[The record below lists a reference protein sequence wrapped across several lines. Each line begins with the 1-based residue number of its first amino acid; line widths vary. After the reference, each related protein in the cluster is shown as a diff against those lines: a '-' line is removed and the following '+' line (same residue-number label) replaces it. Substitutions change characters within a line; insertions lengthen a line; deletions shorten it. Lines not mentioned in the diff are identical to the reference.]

1 MKIIIK
7 QTDTKMMDPNETLKK
22 NKIRDAI
29 IKIARQ
35 VFNKYGYDKT
45 RMDHIAKAAG
55 KGKSSIYYY
64 FKSKEQ
70 IFQSVVL
77 KEAVAFRHTIIDAL
91 AATPNPVEKI
101 KVYVLTRMNI
111 IKIYTLFHSALKNTK
126 LRHID
131 FVRRLNILYDR
142 EEIRLFKDILEEGVQ
157 KMYFNVKDLDL
168 AAMALIMAVKGIEDY
183 LFRTDDAEEFTSR
196 IDQLLNLILHG
207 IIIKD

>member
-1 MKIIIK
+1 MLDPTETIK
-7 QTDTKMMDPNETLKK
+7 RNK
-22 NKIRDAI
+22 NRDAI
-29 IKIARQ
+29 IKVARQ
-35 VFNKYGYDKT
+35 VFNKFGYDKT

-91 AATPNPVEKI
+91 AETPNPVDKI

-111 IKIYTLFHSALKNTK
+111 IKIYTNFQTALKNTK

-142 EEIRLFKDILEEGVQ
+142 EEIRLFKDILEEGVE
-157 KMYFNVKDLDL
+157 KNYFNVKNLDL

-183 LFRTDDAEEFTSR
+183 VFRTDDAVEFTSR

>member
-1 MKIIIK
+1 ME
-7 QTDTKMMDPNETLKK
+7 PNETLKK
-22 NKIRDAI
+22 NKNRDSIIR
-29 IKIARQ
+29 IARQ

-45 RMDHIAKAAG
+45 RMEHIAKASG

-77 KEAVAFRHTIIDAL
+77 KEAVAFRHTIINAL
-91 AATPNPVEKI
+91 AKTPNPVDKI

-111 IKIYTLFHSALKNTK
+111 IKIYTNFHSALKNSK
-126 LRHID
+126 LRHLD
-131 FVRRLNILYDR
+131 FVRRLNSLYDK
-142 EEIRLFKDILEEGVQ
+142 EEIRLFKDILEEGV
-157 KMYFNVKDLDL
+157 KKNYFNVKNLDL

-183 LFRTDDAEEFTSR
+183 LFRTSDAEEFTSR

-207 IIIKD
+207 III

>member
-1 MKIIIK
+1 ME
-7 QTDTKMMDPNETLKK
+7 PNETLKK
-22 NKIRDAI
+22 NKNRDSIIR
-29 IKIARQ
+29 IARQ

-45 RMDHIAKAAG
+45 RMEHIAKASG

-91 AATPNPVEKI
+91 AKTPNPVDKI

-111 IKIYTLFHSALKNTK
+111 IKIYTNFHSALKNSK
-126 LRHID
+126 LRHLD
-131 FVRRLNILYDR
+131 FVRRLNSLYDK
-142 EEIRLFKDILEEGVQ
+142 EEIRLFKDILEEGV
-157 KMYFNVKDLDL
+157 KKNYFNVKNLDL

-183 LFRTDDAEEFTSR
+183 LFRTSDAEEFTSR

-207 IIIKD
+207 III

>member
-1 MKIIIK
+1 MAGN
-7 QTDTKMMDPNETLKK
+7 DSLKK
-22 NKIRDAI
+22 NKNRDTI
-29 IKIARQ
+29 IETARQ

-45 RMDHIAKAAG
+45 LMEHIAKAAG

-77 KEAVAFRHTIIDAL
+77 KEAVAFRHTIINAL
-91 AATPNPVEKI
+91 RKTPNPVDKI

-111 IKIYTLFHSALKNTK
+111 IKIYTNFHSALKNEK

-131 FVRRLNILYDR
+131 FVRRLNTLYDK
-142 EEIRLFKDILEEGVQ
+142 EEIRLFKDILEDGVD
-157 KMYFNVKDLDL
+157 KKYFNVQNLDL

-183 LFRTDDAEEFTSR
+183 VFRTDDAEEFTAN
-196 IDQLLNLILHG
+196 IDQLLYLILHG
-207 IIIKD
+207 VIIKE

>member
-1 MKIIIK
+1 MAL
-7 QTDTKMMDPNETLKK
+7 DPNETEKK
-22 NKIRDAI
+22 YQNRNAI
-29 IKIARQ
+29 IKTASQ
-35 VFNKYGYDKT
+35 VFNKYGFDKT
-45 RMDHIAKAAG
+45 RMDHIAKATG

-77 KEAVAFRHTIIDAL
+77 TEAVAFRHTIIDAL
-91 AATPNPVEKI
+91 AATENPVNKI

-111 IKIYTLFHSALKNTK
+111 IKIYSNFQNALKNVK

-131 FVRRLNILYDR
+131 FVERLNRLYDR
-142 EEIRLFKDILEEGVQ
+142 EEIRLFKDILEEGVH
-157 KMYFNVKDLDL
+157 KKLFNVKDLDL

-183 LFRTDDAEEFTSR
+183 VFRTNDAEEFTSR

-207 IIIKD
+207 III

>member
-1 MKIIIK
+1 
-7 QTDTKMMDPNETLKK
+7 MDPNETEKK
-22 NKIRDAI
+22 YQNRNAI

-35 VFNKYGYDKT
+35 VFNKYGFEKT
-45 RMDHIAKAAG
+45 RMDHIAKATG

-77 KEAVAFRHTIIDAL
+77 TEAVAFRHTIIDAL
-91 AATPNPVEKI
+91 AETENPVNKI

-111 IKIYTLFHSALKNTK
+111 IKIYTNFQNALKIDK

-131 FVRRLNILYDR
+131 FVERLNRVYDR
-142 EEIRLFKDILEEGVQ
+142 EEIRLFKDILEEGVN
-157 KMYFNVKDLDL
+157 KKLFNVQDLDL

-183 LFRTDDAEEFTSR
+183 VFRTNDAEEFTSR

-207 IIIKD
+207 III

>member
-1 MKIIIK
+1 MAT
-7 QTDTKMMDPNETLKK
+7 TDSLKK
-22 NKIRDAI
+22 NKNRDAI
-29 IKIARQ
+29 IETARQ

-45 RMDHIAKAAG
+45 LMEHIAKAAG

-91 AATPNPVEKI
+91 KKTPNPVDKI

-111 IKIYTLFHSALKNTK
+111 IKIYTNFQSALKNEK
-126 LRHID
+126 LRHIN
-131 FVRRLNILYDR
+131 FVRRLNALYDK
-142 EEIRLFKDILEEGVQ
+142 EEIRLFKDILKEGAN
-157 KMYFNVKDLDL
+157 KNYFFVKNLDL

-183 LFRTDDAEEFTSR
+183 VFRTDNAEEFTAN
-196 IDQLLNLILHG
+196 IDQLLYLILHG
-207 IIIKD
+207 IIIKE

>member
-1 MKIIIK
+1 MLDPTETIK
-7 QTDTKMMDPNETLKK
+7 RNK
-22 NKIRDAI
+22 NRDAI
-29 IKIARQ
+29 IKVARQ
-35 VFNKYGYDKT
+35 VFNKLGYDKT

-91 AATPNPVEKI
+91 AETPNPVDKI

-111 IKIYTLFHSALKNTK
+111 IKIYTNFQTALKNTK

-142 EEIRLFKDILEEGVQ
+142 EEIRLFKDILEEGVE
-157 KMYFNVKDLDL
+157 KNYFNVKNLDL

-183 LFRTDDAEEFTSR
+183 VFRTDDAVEFTSR

>member
-1 MKIIIK
+1 
-7 QTDTKMMDPNETLKK
+7 MDPNETEKK
-22 NKIRDAI
+22 YQNRNAI

-35 VFNKYGYDKT
+35 VFNKYGFEKT
-45 RMDHIAKAAG
+45 RMDHIAKATG

-77 KEAVAFRHTIIDAL
+77 TEAVAFRHTIIDAL
-91 AATPNPVEKI
+91 AETENPVNKI

-111 IKIYTLFHSALKNTK
+111 IKIYTNFQNALKIDK

-131 FVRRLNILYDR
+131 FVERLNRVYDR
-142 EEIRLFKDILEEGVQ
+142 EEIRLFKDILEEGVN
-157 KMYFNVKDLDL
+157 KKLFNVQDQDL

-183 LFRTDDAEEFTSR
+183 VFRTNDAEEFTSR

-207 IIIKD
+207 III

>member
-1 MKIIIK
+1 MA
-7 QTDTKMMDPNETLKK
+7 MDPNETEKK
-22 NKIRDAI
+22 YQNRNAI
-29 IKIARQ
+29 IKVARS

-45 RMDHIAKAAG
+45 RMDHIAKATG

-77 KEAVAFRHTIIDAL
+77 TEAVAFRHTIIDAL
-91 AATPNPVEKI
+91 AKTADAVDKI

-111 IKIYTLFHSALKNTK
+111 IKIYTNFQSALKNTK
-126 LRHID
+126 LRHLD
-131 FVRRLNILYDR
+131 FVRRLNSLYDK
-142 EEIRLFKDILEEGVQ
+142 EEIRLFKDILEEGV
-157 KMYFNVKDLDL
+157 KKNYFNVKNLDL

-183 LFRTDDAEEFTSR
+183 LFRTSDAEEFTSR

-207 IIIKD
+207 III